1 MEKVH
6 KLIHLCWWVVL
17 QFYSV
22 VPDNLEL
29 SSLVFLSSTRQ
40 LQFEVVGDC
49 YIRHSHHNGIHSP
62 LIPHHN
68 VVPIH
73 KCLCQMLI
81 VDCGILPSLI
91 Q

>member
-6 KLIHLCWWVVL
+6 KLIQIIHLRWWVVL

-40 LQFEVVGDC
+40 FQFEVVGDC
-49 YIRHSHHNGIHSP
+49 YICHSHHADVASSAGRRR
-62 LIPHHN
+62 
-68 VVPIH
+68 
-73 KCLCQMLI
+73 
-81 VDCGILPSLI
+81 
-91 Q
+91 